1 MHISEMAWGVT
12 LWFDLWCCG
21 IASASFLTAFVIN
34 KLCKGTQN
42 ILMRAATYTGIVF
55 AFIGV
60 ILLLSH
66 LGHIE
71 WFWHMFVMVRP
82 ESVLSLGGWILSFWL
97 MVTCIMAVLWV
108 AKFFFNKLKSEGN
121 KSVLLELCDKLT
133 GILSWV
139 GMVFS
144 LLLITYGGV
153 LLATTSQPL
162 WADTLLLPAIF
173 VSSAMCTG
181 LGWLVLAS
189 FIMNKLSGV
198 SWMRGVSNLLFGT
211 TDIKI
216 DGEIISKMVKTLVI
230 VLIITLV
237 ILAVF
242 AIWLAIVA
250 NEAFTVLVAGEMALY
265 FWIGLVLIGLVS
277 PLVLLIL
284 NQNKDISNSSITAV
298 IAASASLVV
307 IGGLILRAVIL
318 VSAQL

>member
-1 MHISEMAWGVT
+1 MNISEMAWGVT

-55 AFIGV
+55 ALTGV

-71 WFWHMFVMVRP
+71 WFWHMFVIVRP

-97 MVTCIMAVLWV
+97 MVTCIMAILWV

-144 LLLITYGGV
+144 ILLISYGGV
-153 LLATTSQPL
+153 LIATTSQPL
-162 WADTLLLPAIF
+162 WSDTLLMPAIF
-173 VSSAMCTG
+173 VGSAMCTG
-181 LGWLVLAS
+181 IGWLILVS
-189 FIMNKLSGV
+189 FIMNKISGA
-198 SWMRGVSNLLFGT
+198 SWMRGISNLLFGT
-211 TDIKI
+211 TDITI
-216 DGEIISKMVKTLVI
+216 DKEIISKMVKTLVI
-230 VLIITLV
+230 ALAATLV
-237 ILAVF
+237 ILIAF
-242 AIWLAIVA
+242 LIWLGIAA
-250 NEAFTVLVAGEMALY
+250 PAAFSQLATGEMALY
-265 FWIGLVLIGLVS
+265 FWVGLVFIGLVAPLAILLFNGNKGVASRMAVAMVASSAGLA
-277 PLVLLIL
+277 L
-284 NQNKDISNSSITAV
+284 
-298 IAASASLVV
+298 
-307 IGGLILRAVIL
+307 IGGLILRAVLL